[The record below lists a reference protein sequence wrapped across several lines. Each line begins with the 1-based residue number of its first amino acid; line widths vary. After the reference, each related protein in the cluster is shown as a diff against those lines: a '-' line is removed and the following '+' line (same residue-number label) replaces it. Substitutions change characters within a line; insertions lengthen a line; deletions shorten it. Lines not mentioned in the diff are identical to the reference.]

1 VAAASQQPSEQQIRN
16 DAVHLEGARIMESRL
31 LTLIADQEGN
41 HQKVAYLSETLTKVR
56 REKAELELRLAP
68 YIVGA
73 EVQHGESSKCG
84 DAALLEE
91 LANAPG

>member
-1 VAAASQQPSEQQIRN
+1 
-16 DAVHLEGARIMESRL
+16 MESRL

-41 HQKVAYLSETLTKVR
+41 HQKVAYLNETLAKVR
-56 REKAELELRLAP
+56 SERAELELRLAP

-73 EVQHGESSKCG
+73 EVQHGESSAVKCG